1 LQATHA
7 NRGSDFLGNSMPSG
21 LFPIDWHAARKEK
34 NQITCWVALPLS
46 PVCKA
51 EGNVPNMAINRIHRY
66 QPARR
71 IAQQSRIAAECSFA
85 VVPMVLSGG
94 VSPAPAEVYQVA
106 FTAAQ
111 RQVAQRQRL
120 LEPKTATWNLN

>member
-1 LQATHA
+1 MAT
-7 NRGSDFLGNSMPSG
+7 
-21 LFPIDWHAARKEK
+21 
-34 NQITCWVALPLS
+34 
-46 PVCKA
+46 
-51 EGNVPNMAINRIHRY
+51 NRIHRY
-66 QPARR
+66 LPTSR
-71 IAQQSRIAAECSFA
+71 IAQQSRNVAGCSFA

-111 RQVAQRQRL
+111 QQVAQRQRL